1 MARSTPGHSPLRYS
15 ARLRLYRLF
24 SALAL
29 AGYAPFAAVRSLSG
43 RRKIGDLA
51 GRLGRTSYPD
61 LAGGIWVHAV
71 SVGEVGVARNLL
83 AELSRRA
90 PGKKLAL
97 SASTAAGLDLAHRTA
112 GDVAVFPFPLDLQGP
127 VSRALS
133 QVRPGLVLLTET
145 EIWPLF
151 LDRAQGLGIPVA
163 LVNGR
168 LSARS
173 HRGYRRLGRWFAGVL
188 SQISIFAMQ
197 TSEDAERIASLG
209 ADPAR
214 IRVTGNV
221 KYDQP
226 AASPFG
232 DAERLRTLAEGRA
245 VLAAGSTAEGE
256 EEIVLSAWEAI
267 PESSRPLLA
276 IAPRR
281 PERFGAVAQLAERRG
296 HRVVRRSAPAPAGA
310 ERARS
315 GSRAVYLLDSIGE
328 LASLYGEAK
337 LAFIGGS
344 LFAGGGGH
352 NPIEAWS
359 AGVPVVTGPHTDAFR
374 EVTSDGE
381 RLGILE
387 RAGAGSLGAALARTF
402 ADPAAL
408 AERGERARAAV
419 EESRGAAARTVEF
432 VLPLLSRDDLT
443 RSHAR

>member
-1 MARSTPGHSPLRYS
+1 
-15 ARLRLYRLF
+15 LRLYRLI

-29 AGYAPFAAVRSLSG
+29 AGYAPFALVRSLSG

-71 SVGEVGVARNLL
+71 SVGEVGVARSLL

-90 PGKKLAL
+90 PEKRLAL
-97 SASTAAGLDLAHRTA
+97 SASTAAGLDLARR
-112 GDVAVFPFPLDLQGP
+112 GSGEIPVFPFPLDLDGP
-127 VSRALS
+127 VTRALS
-133 QVRPGLVLLTET
+133 EVRPGLVLLTET

-151 LDRAQGLGIPVA
+151 LDRAHARGIPVA

-173 HRGYRRLGRWFAGVL
+173 YAGYRRLGRWFAGVL
-188 SQISIFAMQ
+188 SRVSLFAMQ
-197 TSEDAERIASLG
+197 TSDDADRVASLG

-226 AASPFG
+226 AAPPFP
-232 DAERLRTLAEGRA
+232 DAARLRRLAAGRP

-267 PESSRPLLA
+267 PEAARPLLA

-281 PERFGAVAQLAERRG
+281 PERFGAVAELAKRRG
-296 HRVVRRSAPAPAGA
+296 HAVLRRSDERERERNGGAGA
-310 ERARS
+310 TGA
-315 GSRAVYLLDSIGE
+315 GARAVYVLDSIGE
-328 LASLYGEAK
+328 LASLYAEAR
-337 LAFIGGS
+337 LAFVGGS
-344 LFAGGGGH
+344 LLAGGGGH

-359 AGVPVVTGPHTDAFR
+359 AGVPVVTGPYTESFR
-374 EVTSDGE
+374 EVTADGE

-387 RAGAGSLGAALARTF
+387 RADAASLGRTF
-402 ADPAAL
+402 ARIFEDPAAL
-408 AERGERARAAV
+408 GERGERARRAV
-419 EESRGAAARTVEF
+419 AESRGAAGRTAEF
-432 VLPLLSRDDLT
+432 VLPLLPRSDLRTAT
-443 RSHAR
+443 R

>member
-1 MARSTPGHSPLRYS
+1 MI
-15 ARLRLYRLF
+15 

-29 AGYAPFAAVRSLSG
+29 AGYAPFALVRSLSG

-61 LAGGIWVHAV
+61 LAGGIWVHGV
-71 SVGEVGVARNLL
+71 SVGEVGVARSLL

-90 PGKKLAL
+90 PEKRLAL
-97 SASTAAGLDLAHRTA
+97 SASTAAGLDLARRG
-112 GDVAVFPFPLDLQGP
+112 GDVPVFPFPLDLEGP
-127 VSRALS
+127 VTRALS
-133 QVRPGLVLLTET
+133 EVRPGLVLLTET

-151 LDRAQGLGIPVA
+151 LDRAHARGIPVA

-173 HRGYRRLGRWFAGVL
+173 HAGYRRLGRWFAGVL
-188 SQISIFAMQ
+188 SRVSLFAMQ
-197 TSEDAERIASLG
+197 TGDDADRLASLG

-226 AASPFG
+226 AAPPFP
-232 DAERLRTLAEGRA
+232 DAARLRSLAAGRA

-267 PESSRPLLA
+267 PKASRPLLA

-281 PERFGAVAQLAERRG
+281 PERFGAVAELVERRG
-296 HRVVRRSAPAPAGA
+296 HAVIRRSQVGERESGA
-310 ERARS
+310 AAA
-315 GSRAVYLLDSIGE
+315 SRPVYLLDSIGE
-328 LASLYGEAK
+328 LASLYGEAR
-337 LAFIGGS
+337 LAFVGGS
-344 LFAGGGGH
+344 LLAGGGGH

-359 AGVPVVTGPHTDAFR
+359 AGVAVVTGPHTESFR
-374 EVTSDGE
+374 EVTADGE

-387 RAGAGSLGAALARTF
+387 RADAASLPGTF
-402 ADPAAL
+402 ARIFGDPAGL
-408 AERGERARAAV
+408 AERGERARRAV
-419 EESRGAAARTVEF
+419 AESRGAAARTAEF
-432 VLPLLSRDDLT
+432 VLPLLSRSDLRT
-443 RSHAR
+443 ASR

>member
-1 MARSTPGHSPLRYS
+1 M
-15 ARLRLYRLF
+15 RLYRLI

-29 AGYAPFAAVRSLSG
+29 AGYAPFALVRSLSG

-61 LAGGIWVHAV
+61 LAGGIWVHGV
-71 SVGEVGVARNLL
+71 SVGEVGVARSLL

-90 PGKKLAL
+90 PEKRLGL
-97 SASTAAGLDLAHRTA
+97 SASTAAGLDLARR
-112 GDVAVFPFPLDLQGP
+112 GGGEVPVFPFPLDLDGP
-127 VSRALS
+127 VTRALS
-133 QVRPGLVLLTET
+133 EVRPGLVLLTET

-151 LDRAQGLGIPVA
+151 LDRAHARSVPVA

-173 HRGYRRLGRWFAGVL
+173 HAGYRRLGRWFAGVL
-188 SQISIFAMQ
+188 SRVSLFAMQ
-197 TSEDAERIASLG
+197 TEDDADRVASLG

-226 AASPFG
+226 AAPPFP
-232 DAERLRTLAEGRA
+232 DAARLRSLAAGRA

-267 PESSRPLLA
+267 PEASRPLLA

-281 PERFGAVAQLAERRG
+281 PERFGAVAELARRRG
-296 HRVVRRSAPAPAGA
+296 LAVVRRSQEGERELEAGAAPAGA
-310 ERARS
+310 
-315 GSRAVYLLDSIGE
+315 GSRSVYLLDSIGE
-328 LASLYGEAK
+328 LASLYGEAR
-337 LAFIGGS
+337 LAFVGGS
-344 LFAGGGGH
+344 LLSGGGGH

-359 AGVPVVTGPHTDAFR
+359 AGVAVVTGPHTESFR
-374 EVTSDGE
+374 EVTADGE

-387 RAGAGSLGAALARTF
+387 RADAASLGRTF
-402 ADPAAL
+402 AKIFEGPAAL
-408 AERGERARAAV
+408 EERGERARRAV
-419 EESRGAAARTVEF
+419 AESRGAAARTAEF
-432 VLPLLSRDDLT
+432 VLPLLSRSDLRT
-443 RSHAR
+443 ASR